1 MLFYESYVTNLMLNT
16 PPIFFKAAQYIS
28 FCNRAIQRNPRL
40 FEGVVLMG
48 PLVKPIEEVTMSQY
62 IAARITSLFT
72 PKYEA
77 ASFPLVRNRH
87 LRMI

>member
-1 MLFYESYVTNLMLNT
+1 
-16 PPIFFKAAQYIS
+16 
-28 FCNRAIQRNPRL
+28 
-40 FEGVVLMG
+40 MG

-77 ASFPLVRNRH
+77 ASFPLVRKRH
-87 LRMI
+87 LKII

>member
-1 MLFYESYVTNLMLNT
+1 
-16 PPIFFKAAQYIS
+16 
-28 FCNRAIQRNPRL
+28 
-40 FEGVVLMG
+40 MG

-77 ASFPLVRNRH
+77 ASFPLVRICRF
-87 LRMI
+87 RMTFQDDIRIIKKMPY

>member
-1 MLFYESYVTNLMLNT
+1 
-16 PPIFFKAAQYIS
+16 
-28 FCNRAIQRNPRL
+28 
-40 FEGVVLMG
+40 MG

-77 ASFPLVRNRH
+77 ASFPLVRKRH
-87 LRMI
+87 LRMMYRDDIRIINHHKNTEKMPH

>member
-1 MLFYESYVTNLMLNT
+1 MGKFHDNYTL
-16 PPIFFKAAQYIS
+16 PIFFKPEHCVPFS
-28 FCNRAIQRNPRL
+28 NRTIQRNPRL

-77 ASFPLVRNRH
+77 ASFPLVRKRH
-87 LRMI
+87 VKIM